1 MYNAEGETKNYNRG
15 GLSNCSKEFPRKLQS
30 SILSCLNQIKPNSVL
45 LNGLEVKN
53 GK

>member
-1 MYNAEGETKNYNRG
+1 MYNAEGETKNYNR
-15 GLSNCSKEFPRKLQS
+15 SKEFPRKLQS
-30 SILSCLNQIKPNSVL
+30 SIISCLNQIKPNSVL